1 MSYWT
6 DIIIRVNGSEND
18 AKVISDIMHD
28 NKYREKIKETADWYE
43 KEILVDGY
51 YQFGNSWSEKNETL
65 STFTLNQRFPFIYKD
80 TVVREL
86 KPNGAEYWFTGRIK
100 DEFSLSYY
108 LALHELLKE
117 GDYDFNGKVTW
128 YWLGEGINSL
138 KYWTGEGVLSE
149 QAEVGYCEI
158 TKEAIDFYFPY
169 LEKGFLV
176 EDKHIHL
183 IQVPNYQNSHWGTFA
198 EDFGINDRCKDI
210 LGDVNRF
217 NIRHDEKACDTLIHE
232 VQNYTLSSIETCGHE
247 CPELLFFAQLLMGP
261 FTIITDSVVKAGK
274 AKNGFYDYEDLIKAG
289 WYTNTQGVPFFEFLK
304 GITK

>member
-18 AKVISDIMHD
+18 AKNIASLMISDT
-28 NKYREKIKETADWYE
+28 YRNKIKEVSAKYE
-43 KEILVDGY
+43 KEVVTDNGY
-51 YQFGNSWSEKNETL
+51 YFGNSWSEKNEIVTTL
-65 STFTLNQRFPFIYKD
+65 ASGIPFPFIYANP
-80 TVVREL
+80 VIREL
-86 KPNGAEYWFTGRIK
+86 ETDENEYWFTGRIK

-128 YWLGEGINSL
+128 YWLGEDIDHKG
-138 KYWTGEGVLSE
+138 GQV
-149 QAEVGYCEI
+149 EVGCCEI
-158 TKEAIDFYFPY
+158 TKETIDFYFSY

-176 EDKHIHL
+176 EDEHIHL
-183 IQVPNYQNSHWGTFA
+183 IQIPDYQNSHWSTMS
-198 EDFGINDRCKDI
+198 ESFGINDRCKDI
-210 LGDVNRF
+210 LEDVNHANDR
-217 NIRHDEKACDTLIHE
+217 RGEEVCDTLIHL
-232 VQNYTLSSIETCGHE
+232 VQEYTRIMTEAYGNE

-261 FTIITDSVVKAGK
+261 FPIITDSVPILDQAD
-274 AKNGFYDYEDLIKAG
+274 NGFYDYDDLIKAG

>member
-18 AKVISDIMHD
+18 AKVINEIMTSDT
-28 NKYREKIKETADWYE
+28 YREKIEKTADWYE
-43 KEILVDGY
+43 KEVIVDGHI
-51 YQFGNSWSEKNETL
+51 QFGNSWSEKNEIITTL
-65 STFTLNQRFPFIYKD
+65 AYNKRFPFNKD
-80 TVVREL
+80 SIVRDLET
-86 KPNGAEYWFTGRIK
+86 GGSEYWFTGAIK
-100 DEFSLSYY
+100 DDFSLSYY

-128 YWLGEGINSL
+128 YWLGEDIDH
-138 KYWTGEGVLSE
+138 TGGQV
-149 QAEVGYCEI
+149 EVGYCEI

-176 EDKHIHL
+176 EDEHIHL
-183 IQVPNYQNSHWGTFA
+183 IQIPDYQNSHWSTMS
-198 EDFGINDRCKDI
+198 EQFGINDRCKDI
-210 LGDVNRF
+210 LEDVNYVNDRRGEEVF
-217 NIRHDEKACDTLIHE
+217 DTLIHE
-232 VQNYTLSSIETCGHE
+232 VQEYTRIMTEAYGYE

-261 FTIITDSVVKAGK
+261 FTIINDSVPIKDNEI
-274 AKNGFYDYEDLIKAG
+274 NGFYDYDDLIKAG

>member
-18 AKVISDIMHD
+18 AKVITSLMISD
-28 NKYREKIKETADWYE
+28 KYREKIKEVSAKYE
-43 KEILVDGY
+43 KEVVTDNSY
-51 YQFGNSWSEKNETL
+51 YFGNSWSEKNETVTTPA
-65 STFTLNQRFPFIYKD
+65 SGIPFPFIYANP
-80 TVVREL
+80 VIREL
-86 KPNGAEYWFTGRIK
+86 ETGESEYWFTGRIK

-108 LALHELLKE
+108 LALHELMKE

-128 YWLGEGINSL
+128 YWLGEDIDHAG
-138 KYWTGEGVLSE
+138 GQV
-149 QAEVGYCEI
+149 EVGYCEI

-176 EDKHIHL
+176 EDEHIHL
-183 IQVPNYQNSHWGTFA
+183 IQIPNYQNSNWSTFA
-198 EDFGINDRCKDI
+198 ESFGINDRFKDI
-210 LGDVNRF
+210 LEDVNHVNDRRGEEVF
-217 NIRHDEKACDTLIHE
+217 DTLIHE
-232 VQNYTLSSIETCGHE
+232 VQEYTRIMSEAYGNE

-261 FTIITDSVVKAGK
+261 FTIINDSVPIKDNEI
-274 AKNGFYDYEDLIKAG
+274 NGFYDYEDLIKAG